1 LVGRGL
7 VVVVDGGAEFPR
19 SRPEAREALLEE
31 VVCCCGHLIGVVRDF
46 DVVLDGSDLD
56 RFDVLQHGCG
66 SKMLHWSHFSA
77 SSLHA
82 YTANAHTL

>member
-1 LVGRGL
+1 M
-7 VVVVDGGAEFPR
+7 VVVDGGAEFPR

-66 SKMLHWSHFSA
+66 WIRSLQVSHDV
-77 SSLHA
+77 
-82 YTANAHTL
+82 TLLGRAV